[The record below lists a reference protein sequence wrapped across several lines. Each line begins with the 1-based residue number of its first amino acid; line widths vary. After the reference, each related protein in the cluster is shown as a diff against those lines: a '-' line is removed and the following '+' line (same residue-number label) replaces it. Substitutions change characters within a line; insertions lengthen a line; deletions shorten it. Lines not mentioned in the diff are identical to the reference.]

1 MMYEAKIENS
11 GGEVLTLTGA
21 EDKWQLYNVTGL
33 DPAKATVNLTN
44 IAGMDGSKLNSAK
57 VETRN
62 LVISLK
68 ITGDIE
74 ANRLELYRFFRP
86 KHACTFYFKNKR
98 RDVKI
103 EGVVESVECPQFTNM
118 ETMQVSILCPF
129 PYFRALAEVI
139 VSISKEI
146 AGSHFPFSINIGDPI
161 PFSMYD
167 EQREAT
173 VTNSSDV
180 ETGAVI
186 TVNFSG
192 TVSRILIG
200 CADTGDTMTVDYSFR
215 IGDRLIIDT
224 NRGQKSIQ
232 LLRGG
237 ATYNLF
243 GAMQRGSVFFALP
256 PGDSHFYYSA
266 DSGASDH
273 DVLIT
278 FTMENLYAGV

>member
-1 MMYEAKIENS
+1 MYEAKIENS
-11 GGEVLTLTGA
+11 GGEILSLTGD
-21 EDKWQLYNVTGL
+21 EKKWQLFDVGGL
-33 DPAKATVNLTN
+33 DPPKATVNLTN
-44 IAGMDGSKLNSAK
+44 LAGMDGARFNSSKVN
-57 VETRN
+57 TRN

-68 ITGDIE
+68 INGDVE

-86 KHACTFYFKNKR
+86 KHGCTFYFKNKR

-103 EGVVESVECPQFTNM
+103 DGVVESVECPQFTNM
-118 ETMQVSILCPF
+118 EIMQVSILCPF
-129 PYFRALAEVI
+129 PYFRALTEVI

-146 AGSHFPFSINIGDPI
+146 AGFRFPFSINVGDPVS
-161 PFSMYD
+161 FSMYD
-167 EQREAT
+167 EQREAA

-192 TVSRILIG
+192 AVSRILIG
-200 CADTGDTMTVDYSFR
+200 CADTGDTMMVDYSFR
-215 IGDRLIIDT
+215 IGDRLVIDT

-232 LLRGG
+232 LLRSG

-243 GAMQRGSVFFALP
+243 SAMQRGSVFFTLP

-266 DSGASDH
+266 DGGASDH
-273 DVLIT
+273 DVLIV
-278 FTMENLYAGV
+278 FTMQNLYAGV